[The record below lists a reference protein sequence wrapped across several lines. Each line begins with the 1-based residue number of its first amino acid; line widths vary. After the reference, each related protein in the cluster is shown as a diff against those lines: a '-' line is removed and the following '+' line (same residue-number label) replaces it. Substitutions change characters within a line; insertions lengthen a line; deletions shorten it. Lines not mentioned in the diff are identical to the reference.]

1 MKVIIHRGT
10 QEIGGNV
17 VEISACNTRII
28 VDAGI
33 ELDEGKNPIDFQAI
47 IDSNINAVLVS
58 HYHPDHVELLNRT
71 KNLPAIYMGQ
81 KAYSIYQKAKEYRR
95 DMLGFI
101 PTGWLKNEQSFK
113 IGDITITPYLADHSA
128 FDAYSFLFECEGKKI
143 FYTGD
148 FRGNGRKSFTR
159 YLESL
164 PVKVDVV
171 ICEGTTLSRN
181 ERKNVTEFDLE
192 KIIFEHIKTCDN
204 QVFVLSSAM
213 NIDRI
218 VTAYKAAK
226 QTGRIMLQDI
236 YTSMLTEECKE
247 YGIPNPK
254 TFSDVYTFTFE
265 KLPDDT
271 HRLIR
276 DKYKNHF
283 ISRKSIASKKYVM
296 YIRSNRRVL
305 EYLKNLNKEKPLQD
319 SILLYS
325 MWEGYKKQIAM
336 QQFLDELSSM
346 GIKCMSAHV
355 SGHADSDDIRKLIGR
370 LAPSAIMPIHTE
382 NAEWFENEY
391 GGCCIVIT
399 NSVIEVN

>member
-1 MKVIIHRGT
+1 M
-10 QEIGGNV
+10 
-17 VEISACNTRII
+17 
-28 VDAGI
+28 
-33 ELDEGKNPIDFQAI
+33 
-47 IDSNINAVLVS
+47 
-58 HYHPDHVELLNRT
+58 
-71 KNLPAIYMGQ
+71 
-81 KAYSIYQKAKEYRR
+81 
-95 DMLGFI
+95 
-101 PTGWLKNEQSFK
+101 
-113 IGDITITPYLADHSA
+113 
-128 FDAYSFLFECEGKKI
+128 
-143 FYTGD
+143 
-148 FRGNGRKSFTR
+148 
-159 YLESL
+159 
-164 PVKVDVV
+164 

-271 HRLIR
+271 HRLVR

-336 QQFLDELSSM
+336 QQFLDEL
-346 GIKCMSAHV
+346 KTRCAKV
-355 SGHADSDDIRKLIGR
+355 SLVVQDGLI
-370 LAPSAIMPIHTE
+370 
-382 NAEWFENEY
+382 N
-391 GGCCIVIT
+391 
-399 NSVIEVN
+399 